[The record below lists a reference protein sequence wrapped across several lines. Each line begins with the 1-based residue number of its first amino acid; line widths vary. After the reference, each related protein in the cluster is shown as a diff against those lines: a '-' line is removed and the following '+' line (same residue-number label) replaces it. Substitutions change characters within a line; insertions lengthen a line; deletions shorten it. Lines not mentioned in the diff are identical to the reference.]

1 MLLKGERGEEKEG
14 GGDGARRKR
23 GRARGSCVLNAKQH
37 GIRMVLC

>member
-1 MLLKGERGEEKEG
+1 MKRKRV